1 MEYESFVCIPIPM
14 GRADSGSLILFP
26 TVIEPVSQLSVPNV
40 LLEWNFVLIKVHYIS
55 GLEK

>member
-26 TVIEPVSQLSVPNV
+26 TTIEPISQLSSWNEISS
-40 LLEWNFVLIKVHYIS
+40 LLKCIIS
-55 GLEK
+55 PD